1 LQQALVMVNLKS
13 TERQRGS
20 QKSLADVGMQANI
33 RYQQLR
39 RSSKTLPFDYWLL
52 NDAAVKFDFT

>member
-1 LQQALVMVNLKS
+1 MVNLKS

-20 QKSLADVGMQANI
+20 QKAWPMLVCKRDI

-39 RSSKTLPFDYWLL
+39 RSSKPLPFDYWLL